1 VSNAFVKEG
10 FTLQR
15 FLLHKA
21 RKFGIFYEKTHPR
34 QRTRMGIALNDRNKG
49 RKTSGLTLVELLIV
63 ITMTGILSALLLPAL
78 STAKEK
84 SRRAICASNLRQLI
98 MVVQEYANENDNYLP
113 SCADDKGYYH
123 SIILSDS
130 VFTNLV
136 DYAGGSSNIFYCPN
150 IVFGSGANSVRPYIP
165 NVGYVIGYSYLEVS
179 VSTSDKAPDYTVLQ
193 KKWPANATNELFAD
207 ANYWVPANASSGGV
221 FKPSMKV
228 APHTS
233 MGGFTTQGSSFTVNA
248 PGESS
253 ASVGAVGG
261 NVGFVDGSVFWRNLL
276 KMQTNYASSINDAY
290 GIW

>member
-1 VSNAFVKEG
+1 
-10 FTLQR
+10 
-15 FLLHKA
+15 
-21 RKFGIFYEKTHPR
+21 
-34 QRTRMGIALNDRNKG
+34 MGIAYNDRKIG
-49 RKTSGLTLVELLIV
+49 RKTAGLTLVELLIV

-98 MVVQEYANENDNYLP
+98 MVVQEYANDSDNYLP

-150 IVFGSGANSVRPYIP
+150 IVFGSNPNSVRPYIQ
-165 NVGYVIGYSYLEVS
+165 NVGYVIGYSYLELGNVS
-179 VSTSDKAPDYTVLQ
+179 SSDKAPDYTVLQ
-193 KKWPANATNELFAD
+193 QKWPANSTNELFAD
-207 ANYWVPANASSGGV
+207 ANYWVPANASTGGI

-228 APHTS
+228 APHTP
-233 MGGFTTQGSSFTVNA
+233 MGAFTSQGSSFTVNV
-248 PGESS
+248 PGGSS

-276 KMQTNYASSINDAY
+276 KMQTNYASSINDAQ